1 MKLWSN
7 LQMVISFKPAAS
19 VEVSGKGKRT
29 YQMIYEEIAHLSP
42 CIRRMNATHQI
53 GCSSDF
59 NGNTGVLHLIE
70 EDADIDWLNVNG
82 SYSPYIAF
90 FSAAGCST
98 VVSNIEKLLAT
109 KKISGILVDHSNRTR
124 NDIIDD
130 ESFRYSSDR
139 SCPNDNFVTQDS
151 LIIFSTYQKLTIY
164 FKNRETSVA
173 KEYMSLLRNQDGL
186 VIFPTYQKFIFKIDS
201 LSPFSLFN
209 ASFRSSILFFCR
221 PLQWNRPRQ
230 LLVGHVEPHGTGS
243 NFEVDFGV
251 PVLALTSESEVEFIK
266 ECYYNHNHPDDTEAE
281 YPLCAMELKDFMHGV
296 KDTPTC
302 MWRTQRTS
310 NLEISSYCDPI
321 GDKNVW
327 GFAKNSDNSSSYKSV
342 ILAASPLDATSLF
355 YGLFPRVGAESVVT
369 SFVPL
374 LAAAEAIGKISQ
386 KEKDTWEHDVMFAL
400 FNTESYDYSGSS
412 RMVYDMMRGYFPTS
426 KETIKKEEKEKKKR
440 LPQMNVTDISYVLEL
455 RQLGLSNGTYYAH
468 VDPISQAD
476 EGTKKKTDDLIKILQ
491 GVGPVEVNTV
501 PADIPLPPASFQQFL
516 KTGIN
521 IPGVVLTDHEREY
534 NNRFYNSRYDFPYDL
549 GVDKD
554 NKTEVLYLAKKLNK
568 VAETVAKTLVSL
580 AGGDESSVKTDVTT
594 VNDLLFCFLV
604 NANCSLFR
612 SLQQK
617 ADVHISPIAID
628 LYPGVWQSDTQG
640 SILTTRLLA
649 YFLGEKTAMNE
660 TDKDDCSKP
669 DDSEVYTY
677 HYAIGPEMNP
687 DKGICIKS
695 TVHITAAVSPAFIDD
710 EHTKPDWAST
720 KYSTWTQSQWSRH
733 PSASEYF

>member
-1 MKLWSN
+1 M
-7 LQMVISFKPAAS
+7 I
-19 VEVSGKGKRT
+19 KR
-29 YQMIYEEIAHLSP
+29 
-42 CIRRMNATHQI
+42 
-53 GCSSDF
+53 
-59 NGNTGVLHLIE
+59 
-70 EDADIDWLNVNG
+70 
-82 SYSPYIAF
+82 
-90 FSAAGCST
+90 
-98 VVSNIEKLLAT
+98 SNIEKLLAT

-139 SCPNDNFVTQDS
+139 SCPNDNFGLYNGTDLGSCSSVT
-151 LIIFSTYQKLTIY
+151 
-164 FKNRETSVA
+164 
-173 KEYMSLLRNQDGL
+173 
-186 VIFPTYQKFIFKIDS
+186 
-201 LSPFSLFN
+201 
-209 ASFRSSILFFCR
+209 
-221 PLQWNRPRQ
+221 WN
-230 LLVGHVEPHGTGS
+230 PHGTVS

-266 ECYYNHNHPDDTEAE
+266 ECYYNHNHPEDTEAE

-374 LAAAEAIGKISQ
+374 LAAAEAIGKIS
-386 KEKDTWEHDVMFAL
+386 KKDKDTWEHDVMFAL

-491 GVGPVEVNTV
+491 EVGGVEVNTV
-501 PADIPLPPASFQQFL
+501 PDTPLPPASFQQFL
-516 KTGIN
+516 KTGID

-549 GVDKD
+549 GIDKD

-568 VAETVAKTLVSL
+568 VAGTVAKTLVSL
-580 AGGDESSVKTDVTT
+580 AGGDESSVTTDVTT

-617 ADVHISPIAID
+617 ADVHICNEAVRIAICRTNTVK
-628 LYPGVWQSDTQG
+628 L
-640 SILTTRLLA
+640 TRLGFGFFGRSRELSC
-649 YFLGEKTAMNE
+649 LSLSMGK
-660 TDKDDCSKP
+660 SL
-669 DDSEVYTY
+669 
-677 HYAIGPEMNP
+677 H
-687 DKGICIKS
+687 GIFS
-695 TVHITAAVSPAFIDD
+695 S
-710 EHTKPDWAST
+710 
-720 KYSTWTQSQWSRH
+720 
-733 PSASEYF
+733 